1 MKIFHHILVIF
12 CKLKRGRTLMQ
23 PLLHNYIIWF
33 LSLSPFV
40 SSSLR
45 PSVPQAPP
53 PPVSSY
59 SPLIAVIPGSF
70 FPSMY
75 SSIAPPPVET

>member
-1 MKIFHHILVIF
+1 
-12 CKLKRGRTLMQ
+12 MQ
-23 PLLHNYIIWF
+23 PVHFKEVINPPLAPQGGELTSKTLLVFPSQAFLPDLLLSRSPF
-33 LSLSPFV
+33 LSFFF
-40 SSSLR
+40 
-45 PSVPQAPP
+45 
-53 PPVSSY
+53 Y